1 MQCNLKTKQYK
12 AHYTYTLYGVGINYA
27 DVRDLSRIV
36 KQAVIIYNWMQKSTK
51 TIYQQWMRMNVW

>member
-36 KQAVIIYNWMQKSTK
+36 KQAVIECKSLLKRYTNNKWEWIYDK
-51 TIYQQWMRMNVW
+51 